1 MTVRV
6 TDLAQVNQPL
16 LFEMI
21 RSFTTLAR
29 TLNLSHAVEELNSTR
44 QTVRR
49 HIAQLE
55 ELRGER
61 LFDVINRRY
70 ELTEAGNAAL
80 PSALSLLGHGR
91 LWLRGQI
98 KDVDGLMGMS
108 YEEGSEW
115 YYHQQ
120 QQPINVA
127 WSNKSPLL
135 RAAIQ
140 CWAETEGALE
150 HPKMMQVR
158 PYALIYR
165 DTAAGWICIEV
176 GEQSFY
182 SKWWGWANARS
193 SVGRSLNQFPFGPE
207 LARVMDVPLREVQTT
222 RGMRID
228 QVVTKVPRT
237 VGGQPEHLAFE
248 RLLLGCQMPD
258 DSFALM
264 VVVDRP
270 DMIRVKGL
278 TQSALEEMSDDIF
291 VDFSKN

>member
-1 MTVRV
+1 M
-6 TDLAQVNQPL
+6 NQPL
-16 LFEMI
+16 LFEML

-44 QTVRR
+44 QTIRR
-49 HIAQLE
+49 HISQLE
-55 ELRGER
+55 DLRGER

-98 KDVDGLMGMS
+98 RDVDGLMGMS
-108 YEEGSEW
+108 YQDDSDW

-120 QQPINVA
+120 QQPISVA
-127 WSNKSPLL
+127 WSSKSPLL

-158 PYALIYR
+158 PYVLIYR
-165 DTAAGWICIEV
+165 DTAAGWICTEV
-176 GEQSFY
+176 GEKSFY
-182 SKWWGWANARS
+182 SNWWGWAHARS
-193 SVGRSLNQFPFGPE
+193 SVGRALTQFPLGPE

-222 RGMRID
+222 SGMRID
-228 QVVTKVPRT
+228 QVVTRVPRT
-237 VGGQPEHLAFE
+237 VGGEAEHLAFE

-270 DMIRVKGL
+270 DVIRVNGL
-278 TQSALEEMSDDIF
+278 TQSALEGMPSDIF
-291 VDFSKN
+291 VDFSKY

>member
-1 MTVRV
+1 VTVRV

-108 YEEGSEW
+108 YEEGSEC
-115 YYHQQ
+115 Y
-120 QQPINVA
+120 
-127 WSNKSPLL
+127 SMLGRDRR
-135 RAAIQ
+135 RA
-140 CWAETEGALE
+140 
-150 HPKMMQVR
+150 
-158 PYALIYR
+158 
-165 DTAAGWICIEV
+165 
-176 GEQSFY
+176 
-182 SKWWGWANARS
+182 
-193 SVGRSLNQFPFGPE
+193 
-207 LARVMDVPLREVQTT
+207 
-222 RGMRID
+222 
-228 QVVTKVPRT
+228 
-237 VGGQPEHLAFE
+237 
-248 RLLLGCQMPD
+248 
-258 DSFALM
+258 
-264 VVVDRP
+264 
-270 DMIRVKGL
+270 
-278 TQSALEEMSDDIF
+278 
-291 VDFSKN
+291 

>member
-1 MTVRV
+1 MPVQV
-6 TDLAQVNQPL
+6 TDFAQVNQPL

-61 LFDVINRRY
+61 LFDVVNRRY

-193 SVGRSLNQFPFGPE
+193 SVGRSLNQFPLVQSSRASWTFHC
-207 LARVMDVPLREVQTT
+207 ARFRRRVECGLTKSLPKFLVPLVGNQNTWPLSDCCWDARCQTT
-222 RGMRID
+222 
-228 QVVTKVPRT
+228 V
-237 VGGQPEHLAFE
+237 
-248 RLLLGCQMPD
+248 LL
-258 DSFALM
+258 
-264 VVVDRP
+264 
-270 DMIRVKGL
+270 
-278 TQSALEEMSDDIF
+278 
-291 VDFSKN
+291 